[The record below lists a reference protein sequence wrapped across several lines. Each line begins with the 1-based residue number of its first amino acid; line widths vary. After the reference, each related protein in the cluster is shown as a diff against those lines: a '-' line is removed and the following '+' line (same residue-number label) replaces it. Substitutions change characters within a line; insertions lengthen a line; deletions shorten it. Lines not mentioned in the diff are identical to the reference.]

1 MNDTKASKL
10 VSENL
15 TAIYGY
21 VYSRLYDRDKVEDV
35 VCEIV
40 CEIIDSAKNLKN
52 EEAFWGFAWRIAEN
66 TFRRFLRREELIRR
80 IEQQEQTDEDS
91 RLGVYNV
98 VEQDYIE
105 NEEKDER
112 LYLLRRELSLL
123 GRIHREVCVAYYIDN
138 KSCSQIAQEQ
148 NISVEM
154 VKQHLFKTRK
164 LLKEGIGM
172 TRTLGEKS
180 YNPGTFRLDFWGD
193 QNKYGNLCKRKMPGA
208 IVLTAYPEPVTAEE
222 ISTELGVSMPY
233 LEEEIETLEDAGILV
248 KTGNKYR
255 TNLVIITDEYEKE
268 FVKRT
273 EHIYKKLALRIF
285 EEVKEMLPRIRE
297 LEFHG
302 REYDDN
308 RLLAGIL
315 NIAMVRAYIR
325 TKEKSPIGAPRKLQL
340 GGNGWIF
347 GYDNDYSNHHYHGIA
362 MENWNKAQT
371 AWFSAENYRAVE
383 ACQRYE
389 HTYFWD
395 RVEAMCSA
403 ILEEEADRENQT
415 LPDLIEAG
423 FIRCEDG
430 RLSANFPVFSK
441 ETFSQLRDMLKPVTE
456 AVSDCMIE
464 ISDEA
469 EKLLKTCVPAAVKD
483 QCGDIAKIHHRLD
496 VMAFLLEALI
506 EEGKIT
512 VPEEKTPLCVWGVKV
527 CKE

>member
-1 MNDTKASKL
+1 MDDTRASEL
-10 VSENL
+10 LSQNL

-21 VYSRLYDRDKVEDV
+21 AFSKLYDKSKAEDV
-35 VCEIV
+35 ACEIV
-40 CEIIDSAKNLKN
+40 CEIIGSAKNLKN

-80 IEQQEQTDEDS
+80 IEQQEQTDSDDMS
-91 RLGVYNV
+91 GGYNV
-98 VEQDYIE
+98 IEQDYIE
-105 NEEKDER
+105 KEEKDER

-138 KSCSQIAQEQ
+138 RSCAQIAREQ

-154 VKQHLFKTRK
+154 VKQHLFKTRR

-172 TRTLGEKS
+172 TRALGEKS

-193 QNKYGNLCKRKMPGA
+193 QNRYGNLCKRKMPGA
-208 IVLTAYPEPVTAEE
+208 IVLTAYPAPVTAEE

-233 LEEEIETLEDAGILV
+233 LEEEIEALEDAGLLV

-255 TNLVIITDEYEKE
+255 TNLVIITEEYEKE

-273 EHIYKKLALRIF
+273 EHIYKELAPGIF
-285 EEVKEMLPRIRE
+285 EKIKEMLPRIRE

-308 RLLAGIL
+308 RLLAGVL
-315 NIAMVRAYIR
+315 NIAMVRAYIS
-325 TKEKSPIGAPRKLQL
+325 TKKKSPIGAPRRLPL
-340 GGNGWIF
+340 GGNGWIY
-347 GYDNDYSNHHYHGIA
+347 GYDNDFSCCHFHGIT
-362 MENWNKAQT
+362 METWNKAQT

-383 ACQRYE
+383 ACQLYE
-389 HTYFWD
+389 HTYFRD
-395 RVEAMCSA
+395 RAEAMCSA
-403 ILEEEADRENQT
+403 VLEEAADRENQT

-430 RLSANFPVFSK
+430 RLSANFPVFGK
-441 ETFSQLRDMLKPVTE
+441 ETFSQLCDMLKPVSE
-456 AVSDCMIE
+456 AVADCMIE

-469 EKLLKTCVPAAVKD
+469 ERLLKTCVPEAVKD

-496 VMAFLLEALI
+496 VMAFLMEALI
-506 EEGKIT
+506 ADGLIT
-512 VPEEKTPLCVWGVKV
+512 VPEEKTPLCVWGVV
-527 CKE
+527 